1 MALRLWELH
10 GDGRTVTPGAVVRPE
25 ERLSWGRTAGIGM
38 QHVVAMFG
46 ATFLVPVL
54 TGFPPATTILFSG
67 IGTLLF
73 LVITRNR
80 VPSYLGSSFAFIA
93 PVIAA
98 KAEWRARGR
107 GRARRPAGSGAVTAS
122 RVEVRR
128 GTYHDSVTLMQ
139 VSRQAEE
146 LPGVEA
152 AAAVAATPVNLELL
166 ARQGFAVDPAG
177 LGPSDLVLCVR
188 AADDA
193 AADQA
198 MEQVDTL
205 LAGAG
210 RVGAGGGSG
219 AGPDGGPAA
228 APRSLRAATR
238 RDPDLNLAVLS
249 VPGRHLHYE
258 IAEALQAGL
267 HVFCFSD
274 GLDPATEA
282 ACKKVAAER
291 GLLLMGPDC
300 GTAILDGVGLGF
312 ANAVRRGPVGVVGA
326 SGTGIQEVT
335 CLLDAAGVGISHAIG
350 VGGRDLSPEVGGI
363 MTLRALD
370 LLAADD
376 ATERLV
382 VISKPP
388 DPQVARRVADA
399 AATTGKPVIL
409 AFPGMTD
416 PPPLPPGVGFAGSL
430 EAAAAWATG
439 IPGVGSTTEPH
450 LPADPPAVT
459 PGAIRGLFSG
469 GTLCYEAMAVVA
481 GVVGRVA
488 SNIPLRPEWRLAD
501 PNRSEGH
508 TFVDFGDDAMTE
520 GRAHPMIDPGLR
532 NERFR
537 REAADPETGVVLLD
551 VVLGYGA
558 HPDPAG
564 ELAPLV
570 ERALADRP
578 GGLSVVVSLC
588 GAAGDPQGL
597 DGQAATLREAGA
609 LVTRSS
615 AQAARL
621 ALAAAGRTGVAG
633 TATATA
639 QRKPLP
645 GGLETM
651 SFRPGPGPGGPGA
664 GLRRPG
670 RTRPDLPGSQSGERG

>member
-1 MALRLWELH
+1 M
-10 GDGRTVTPGAVVRPE
+10 
-25 ERLSWGRTAGIGM
+25 
-38 QHVVAMFG
+38 
-46 ATFLVPVL
+46 
-54 TGFPPATTILFSG
+54 
-67 IGTLLF
+67 
-73 LVITRNR
+73 
-80 VPSYLGSSFAFIA
+80 
-93 PVIAA
+93 
-98 KAEWRARGR
+98 
-107 GRARRPAGSGAVTAS
+107 TAS
-122 RVEVRR
+122 RVEVRK

-166 ARQGFAVDPAG
+166 ARQGFSVEEAG
-177 LGPSDLVLCVR
+177 LGPSDLVICVR
-188 AADDA
+188 AADEEA
-193 AADQA
+193 AGQA
-198 MEQVDTL
+198 MAQVEAL
-205 LAGAG
+205 LAG
-210 RVGAGGGSG
+210 GGGAVGMGSG
-219 AGPDGGPAA
+219 GVAV
-228 APRSLRAATR
+228 APRSLRAAAR
-238 RDPDLNLAVLS
+238 RDPELNLAVLS

-258 IAEALQAGL
+258 VAEALQAGL

-282 ACKKVAAER
+282 ARKREAAAR

-382 VISKPP
+382 IISKPP
-388 DPQVARRVADA
+388 DPEVARRVADA
-399 AATTGKPVIL
+399 AATTGKPAVL
-409 AFPGMTD
+409 AFPGLAD
-416 PPPLPPGVGFAGSL
+416 PPPLRRGVAVVRSL
-430 EAAAAWATG
+430 EAAAAWAAGGMGEPRLTA
-439 IPGVGSTTEPH
+439 PGPSEVAAGGVPEPRPPASSPPGGERSLAKDGGASVVH
-450 LPADPPAVT
+450 RAPGDLPGDPPAVT

-551 VVLGYGA
+551 VVLGHGA

-578 GGLSVVVSLC
+578 GRLSVVVSLC

-597 DGQAATLREAGA
+597 DAQAATLRAAGA

-621 ALAAAGRTGVAG
+621 ALAAAGLAG
-633 TATATA
+633 TAGAGGRGT
-639 QRKPLP
+639 RRPLP
-645 GGLETM
+645 GGLDSL

-664 GLRRPG
+664 GLGRPP
-670 RTRPDLPGSQSGERG
+670 TRPEAPGGERP

>member
-1 MALRLWELH
+1 M
-10 GDGRTVTPGAVVRPE
+10 
-25 ERLSWGRTAGIGM
+25 
-38 QHVVAMFG
+38 
-46 ATFLVPVL
+46 
-54 TGFPPATTILFSG
+54 
-67 IGTLLF
+67 
-73 LVITRNR
+73 
-80 VPSYLGSSFAFIA
+80 
-93 PVIAA
+93 
-98 KAEWRARGR
+98 
-107 GRARRPAGSGAVTAS
+107 TAS

-139 VSRQAEE
+139 VSRQAED

-188 AADDA
+188 AADDE

-219 AGPDGGPAA
+219 DGPAA

-258 IAEALQAGL
+258 IAEALEAGL

-282 ACKKVAAER
+282 ACKRVAAER

-350 VGGRDLSPEVGGI
+350 VGGRDLSPEVGGS

-376 ATERLV
+376 TTERLV

-388 DPQVARRVADA
+388 DPTVARRVADA
-399 AATTGKPVIL
+399 AATIGKPVIL
-409 AFPGMTD
+409 AFPGMTA
-416 PPPLPPGVGFAGSL
+416 PPPLPPGVGFASSL

-439 IPGVGSTTEPH
+439 GAAAGGAGAGTPVAGTTEPH
-450 LPADPPAVT
+450 LPVPGPPEGDSSPAADVVAPVVHRPPAHAPTPADPTHPSADPVGDPPAVT

-558 HPDPAG
+558 HPNPAG

-570 ERALADRP
+570 ERALADRR

-597 DGQAATLREAGA
+597 DAQAATLRTAGA

-621 ALAAAGRTGVAG
+621 ALAAAGRTRAAGTG
-633 TATATA
+633 TATV

-645 GGLETM
+645 GGLESM

-664 GLRRPG
+664 GPRRPG
-670 RTRPDLPGSQSGERG
+670 RAGPDPPGSQSGERE

>member
-1 MALRLWELH
+1 M
-10 GDGRTVTPGAVVRPE
+10 
-25 ERLSWGRTAGIGM
+25 
-38 QHVVAMFG
+38 
-46 ATFLVPVL
+46 
-54 TGFPPATTILFSG
+54 
-67 IGTLLF
+67 
-73 LVITRNR
+73 
-80 VPSYLGSSFAFIA
+80 
-93 PVIAA
+93 
-98 KAEWRARGR
+98 
-107 GRARRPAGSGAVTAS
+107 TAS

-166 ARQGFAVDPAG
+166 TRQGFAVDPAG

-193 AADQA
+193 AAGQA
-198 MEQVDTL
+198 MEQVEAL

-210 RVGAGGGSG
+210 RGSTGGGSG
-219 AGPDGGPAA
+219 GGPGA
-228 APRSLRAATR
+228 APPPSLRAAAR

-249 VPGRHLHYE
+249 VPGRHLGYE

-274 GLDPATEA
+274 GLDPAAEA
-282 ACKKVAAER
+282 ACKRVAAER

-300 GTAILDGVGLGF
+300 GTAIIDGVGLGF

-388 DPQVARRVADA
+388 DPGVARRVADA
-399 AATTGKPVIL
+399 AAATGKPAVL
-409 AFPGMTD
+409 AFPGLSD
-416 PPPLPPGVGFAGSL
+416 PPPLPPGVTFAGSL
-430 EAAAAWATG
+430 EAAATWA
-439 IPGVGSTTEPH
+439 IGSPAAEGMPEPH
-450 LPADPPAVT
+450 LPAPSPPEGDSSPAAETVAPVVHSPPPVT

-501 PNRSEGH
+501 LQRSEGH

-520 GRAHPMIDPGLR
+520 GRAHPMIDPSLR

-537 REAADPETGVVLLD
+537 REAADPATGVVLLD

-564 ELAPLV
+564 ELAPLIA
-570 ERALADRP
+570 RALADRP

-597 DGQAATLREAGA
+597 DGQAATLRAAGG

-621 ALAAAGRTGVAG
+621 ALAAAGHADKARAG
-633 TATATA
+633 GGGA
-639 QRKPLP
+639 RRPLP
-645 GGLETM
+645 GGLGSM

-664 GLRRPG
+664 GLGRPPN
-670 RTRPDLPGSQSGERG
+670 RPDAPGGERP

>member
-1 MALRLWELH
+1 M
-10 GDGRTVTPGAVVRPE
+10 
-25 ERLSWGRTAGIGM
+25 
-38 QHVVAMFG
+38 
-46 ATFLVPVL
+46 
-54 TGFPPATTILFSG
+54 
-67 IGTLLF
+67 
-73 LVITRNR
+73 
-80 VPSYLGSSFAFIA
+80 
-93 PVIAA
+93 
-98 KAEWRARGR
+98 
-107 GRARRPAGSGAVTAS
+107 TAS

-228 APRSLRAATR
+228 APRSLRAAAR

-282 ACKKVAAER
+282 ACKKVAAQR

-312 ANAVRRGPVGVVGA
+312 ANAVRHGPVGVVGA

-335 CLLDAAGVGISHAIG
+335 CLLDAAGTGVSHAIG

-409 AFPGMTD
+409 AFPAMTD

-439 IPGVGSTTEPH
+439 IPRVGSTTEPH

-621 ALAAAGRTGVAG
+621 ALAAAGRTGA
-633 TATATA
+633 ATATA

>member
-1 MALRLWELH
+1 V
-10 GDGRTVTPGAVVRPE
+10 TV
-25 ERLSWGRTAGIGM
+25 
-38 QHVVAMFG
+38 
-46 ATFLVPVL
+46 
-54 TGFPPATTILFSG
+54 
-67 IGTLLF
+67 
-73 LVITRNR
+73 
-80 VPSYLGSSFAFIA
+80 
-93 PVIAA
+93 
-98 KAEWRARGR
+98 
-107 GRARRPAGSGAVTAS
+107 S

-128 GTYHDSVTLMQ
+128 GTYHDSVTLML

-166 ARQGFAVDPAG
+166 ARQGFSVDGGG
-177 LGPSDLVLCVR
+177 LGPGDLVVCIR
-188 AADDA
+188 ASDEEA
-193 AADQA
+193 ASQA
-198 MEQVDTL
+198 MEGVEAL

-210 RVGAGGGSG
+210 HGGSGGGSG
-219 AGPDGGPAA
+219 AIAA
-228 APRSLRAATR
+228 QPRSLRAAAR
-238 RDPDLNLAVLS
+238 RDPHLNLAVLS

-258 IAEALQAGL
+258 IAEALRAGL

-282 ACKKVAAER
+282 ACKRAAAER

-335 CLLDAAGVGISHAIG
+335 CLLDAVGVGISHAIG
-350 VGGRDLSPEVGGI
+350 VGGRDLSPEVGGL
-363 MTLRALD
+363 MTLRALE
-370 LLAADD
+370 LLAADA

-388 DPQVARRVADA
+388 DPEVARRVADA
-399 AATTGKPVIL
+399 AAATGKPAVL
-409 AFPGMTD
+409 AFPGLGE
-416 PPPLPPGVGFAGSL
+416 PPPLPAGVAVAGSL
-430 EAAAAWATG
+430 EEAAAWAAG
-439 IPGVGSTTEPH
+439 GAGGVGNRVGAEVAFGAGVGARVGAAIGEGMTEPRRSAPSPPEGEPS
-450 LPADPPAVT
+450 PAADGDPPLT

-488 SNIPLRPEWRLAD
+488 SNIPLRPGWRLAD
-501 PNRSEGH
+501 PHRSEGH

-532 NERFR
+532 NERFG

-551 VVLGYGA
+551 VVLGYGG

-570 ERALADRP
+570 ERALAARP
-578 GGLSVVVSLC
+578 GRLTVVVSLC

-597 DGQAATLREAGA
+597 DGQAAALRAAGA
-609 LVTRSS
+609 VVARSS

-621 ALAAAGRTGVAG
+621 ALAAAGSWAAAG
-633 TATATA
+633 
-639 QRKPLP
+639 
-645 GGLETM
+645 
-651 SFRPGPGPGGPGA
+651 
-664 GLRRPG
+664 
-670 RTRPDLPGSQSGERG
+670 GERR

>member
-1 MALRLWELH
+1 M
-10 GDGRTVTPGAVVRPE
+10 
-25 ERLSWGRTAGIGM
+25 
-38 QHVVAMFG
+38 
-46 ATFLVPVL
+46 
-54 TGFPPATTILFSG
+54 
-67 IGTLLF
+67 
-73 LVITRNR
+73 
-80 VPSYLGSSFAFIA
+80 
-93 PVIAA
+93 
-98 KAEWRARGR
+98 
-107 GRARRPAGSGAVTAS
+107 TAS

-193 AADQA
+193 AAGQA
-198 MEQVDTL
+198 MEQVEAL

-210 RVGAGGGSG
+210 RGGTGGGSG
-219 AGPDGGPAA
+219 GGPGA
-228 APRSLRAATR
+228 APPPSLRAAAR

-249 VPGRHLHYE
+249 VPGRHLGYE

-282 ACKKVAAER
+282 ACKRVAAER

-300 GTAILDGVGLGF
+300 GTAIIDGVGLGF

-388 DPQVARRVADA
+388 DPGVARRVADA
-399 AATTGKPVIL
+399 AAATGKPAVL
-409 AFPGMTD
+409 AFPGLSD
-416 PPPLPPGVGFAGSL
+416 PPPLPPGVTFAGSL
-430 EAAAAWATG
+430 EAAATWA
-439 IPGVGSTTEPH
+439 VGSPAAEGTPEPH
-450 LPADPPAVT
+450 LPAPSPPEGDGSPAAETVAPVVHSPPAVT

-501 PNRSEGH
+501 LHRSEGH

-520 GRAHPMIDPGLR
+520 GRAHPMIDPSLR

-537 REAADPETGVVLLD
+537 REAADPATGVVLLD

-564 ELAPLV
+564 ELAPLI

-597 DGQAATLREAGA
+597 DGQAATLQAAGG

-621 ALAAAGRTGVAG
+621 ALAAAGHADKARAG
-633 TATATA
+633 GGGA
-639 QRKPLP
+639 RRPLP
-645 GGLETM
+645 GGLGSM

-664 GLRRPG
+664 GLGRPPN
-670 RTRPDLPGSQSGERG
+670 RPDAPGGERP

>member
-1 MALRLWELH
+1 M
-10 GDGRTVTPGAVVRPE
+10 
-25 ERLSWGRTAGIGM
+25 
-38 QHVVAMFG
+38 
-46 ATFLVPVL
+46 
-54 TGFPPATTILFSG
+54 
-67 IGTLLF
+67 
-73 LVITRNR
+73 
-80 VPSYLGSSFAFIA
+80 
-93 PVIAA
+93 
-98 KAEWRARGR
+98 
-107 GRARRPAGSGAVTAS
+107 TAS

-188 AADDA
+188 AADDDA
-193 AADQA
+193 AGQA
-198 MEQVDTL
+198 MEQVEAL

-210 RVGAGGGSG
+210 RGGTGGGSG
-219 AGPDGGPAA
+219 AGPGAA
-228 APRSLRAATR
+228 PPRSLRAAAR

-249 VPGRHLHYE
+249 VPGRHLGYE

-282 ACKKVAAER
+282 ACKRVAAER

-300 GTAILDGVGLGF
+300 GTAIIDGVGLGF

-388 DPQVARRVADA
+388 DPRVARRVADA
-399 AATTGKPVIL
+399 AAATGKPAVL
-409 AFPGMTD
+409 AFPGLGD
-416 PPPLPPGVGFAGSL
+416 PPPLPPGVTFAGSL
-430 EAAAAWATG
+430 EAAAAWAAGGRDSRVGRPRRWLSTG
-439 IPGVGSTTEPH
+439 ARSRPS
-450 LPADPPAVT
+450 T

-501 PNRSEGH
+501 PHRSDGH

-564 ELAPLV
+564 ELAPLI

-597 DGQAATLREAGA
+597 DGQAATLRAAGA

-621 ALAAAGRTGVAG
+621 ALAAAGLGA
-633 TATATA
+633 
-639 QRKPLP
+639 PIP
-645 GGLETM
+645 
-651 SFRPGPGPGGPGA
+651 PGGPG
-664 GLRRPG
+664 GHRGGRP
-670 RTRPDLPGSQSGERG
+670 

>member
-1 MALRLWELH
+1 
-10 GDGRTVTPGAVVRPE
+10 VT
-25 ERLSWGRTAGIGM
+25 S
-38 QHVVAMFG
+38 
-46 ATFLVPVL
+46 
-54 TGFPPATTILFSG
+54 
-67 IGTLLF
+67 
-73 LVITRNR
+73 
-80 VPSYLGSSFAFIA
+80 
-93 PVIAA
+93 
-98 KAEWRARGR
+98 
-107 GRARRPAGSGAVTAS
+107 S

-166 ARQGFAVDPAG
+166 ARQGFTVDPG
-177 LGPSDLVLCVR
+177 ELGPSDLVVCVR
-188 AADDA
+188 AADEE
-193 AADQA
+193 AADRA
-198 MEQVDTL
+198 LEQVEGL
-205 LAGAG
+205 LASTG
-210 RVGAGGGSG
+210 RGGGSG
-219 AGPDGGPAA
+219 AGSGGGAAGVA
-228 APRSLRAATR
+228 APRSLRAAAR
-238 RDPDLNLAVLS
+238 RDPDLNVAVLS

-282 ACKKVAAER
+282 ARKRDAARR

-382 VISKPP
+382 IISKPP
-388 DPQVARRVADA
+388 DPRVARLVADA
-399 AATTGKPVIL
+399 AATTGKPAVL
-409 AFPGMTD
+409 AFPGLD
-416 PPPLPPGVGFAGSL
+416 APPPLPNGVSFAGSL
-430 EAAAAWATG
+430 EAAAAWAAG
-439 IPGVGSTTEPH
+439 GGLPGATPDPH
-450 LPADPPAVT
+450 PPPVVT
-459 PGAIRGLFSG
+459 PGLIRGLFCG

-481 GVVGRVA
+481 RVVGRVG
-488 SNIPLRPEWRLAD
+488 SNIPLRPEWGLAD
-501 PNRSEGH
+501 PHRSEGH
-508 TFVDFGDDAMTE
+508 TFVDFGDDALTE

-532 NERFR
+532 NERLR
-537 REAADPETGVVLLD
+537 REAADPETGVVVLD

-558 HPDPAG
+558 HLDPAG
-564 ELAPLV
+564 ELAALV
-570 ERALADRP
+570 ERALAERP

-597 DGQAATLREAGA
+597 DGQAAALRGAGA

-621 ALAAAGRTGVAG
+621 ALAAAGLG
-633 TATATA
+633 
-639 QRKPLP
+639 
-645 GGLETM
+645 EE
-651 SFRPGPGPGGPGA
+651 RP
-664 GLRRPG
+664 
-670 RTRPDLPGSQSGERG
+670 

>member
-1 MALRLWELH
+1 
-10 GDGRTVTPGAVVRPE
+10 V
-25 ERLSWGRTAGIGM
+25 S
-38 QHVVAMFG
+38 
-46 ATFLVPVL
+46 
-54 TGFPPATTILFSG
+54 
-67 IGTLLF
+67 
-73 LVITRNR
+73 
-80 VPSYLGSSFAFIA
+80 
-93 PVIAA
+93 
-98 KAEWRARGR
+98 
-107 GRARRPAGSGAVTAS
+107 AS
-122 RVEVRR
+122 RVEVRK

-139 VSRQAEE
+139 VSRQAEQ

-166 ARQGFAVDPAG
+166 ARQGFAVDSAG
-177 LGPSDLVLCVR
+177 LGPSDLVVCVR
-188 AADDA
+188 AADEA
-193 AADQA
+193 AADRA
-198 MEQVDTL
+198 LEEVEAL
-205 LAGAG
+205 LTGARTG
-210 RVGAGGGSG
+210 RAAGAGGGVAAGVG
-219 AGPDGGPAA
+219 AIRA
-228 APRSLRAATR
+228 RSLRAAAR

-274 GLDPATEA
+274 GLDPTTEA
-282 ACKKVAAER
+282 ACKRAAAER

-312 ANAVRRGPVGVVGA
+312 ANAVRHGPVGVVGA

-376 ATERLV
+376 TTERLV

-388 DPQVARRVADA
+388 DPQVARRVAAA
-399 AATTGKPVIL
+399 AATTGKPAVL
-409 AFPGMTD
+409 AFPGLAD
-416 PPPLPPGVGFAGSL
+416 PPPLPDGVEFAGSL
-430 EAAAAWATG
+430 EAAAAWAAEG
-439 IPGVGSTTEPH
+439 GGVGVGAAEATLEPPPPVPGPPEGERS
-450 LPADPPAVT
+450 PAAERSGLAVHSPPASSPAVT

-501 PNRSEGH
+501 PNRSEGQ

-597 DGQAATLREAGA
+597 DEQAAALRAAGA
-609 LVTRSS
+609 LVTRSA

-621 ALAAAGRTGVAG
+621 ALAAAGLGRPQPV
-633 TATATA
+633 
-639 QRKPLP
+639 PP
-645 GGLETM
+645 GGEGGG
-651 SFRPGPGPGGPGA
+651 RP
-664 GLRRPG
+664 
-670 RTRPDLPGSQSGERG
+670 

>member
-1 MALRLWELH
+1 V
-10 GDGRTVTPGAVVRPE
+10 TV
-25 ERLSWGRTAGIGM
+25 
-38 QHVVAMFG
+38 
-46 ATFLVPVL
+46 
-54 TGFPPATTILFSG
+54 
-67 IGTLLF
+67 
-73 LVITRNR
+73 
-80 VPSYLGSSFAFIA
+80 
-93 PVIAA
+93 
-98 KAEWRARGR
+98 
-107 GRARRPAGSGAVTAS
+107 S

-128 GTYHDSVTLMQ
+128 GTYHDSVTLML

-146 LPGVEA
+146 LRGVEA

-166 ARQGFAVDPAG
+166 ARQGFSVDGGG
-177 LGPSDLVLCVR
+177 LGPGDLVVCIR
-188 AADDA
+188 ASDEEA
-193 AADQA
+193 ASQA
-198 MEQVDTL
+198 MEGVEAL

-210 RVGAGGGSG
+210 HGGSGGGSG
-219 AGPDGGPAA
+219 AIAA
-228 APRSLRAATR
+228 QPRSLRAAAR

-258 IAEALQAGL
+258 IAEALRAGL

-282 ACKKVAAER
+282 ACKRAAAER

-335 CLLDAAGVGISHAIG
+335 CLLDAVGVGISHAIG
-350 VGGRDLSPEVGGI
+350 VGGRDLSPEVGGL
-363 MTLRALD
+363 MTLRALE
-370 LLAADD
+370 LLAADA

-388 DPQVARRVADA
+388 DPEVARRVADA
-399 AATTGKPVIL
+399 AAATGKPAVL
-409 AFPGMTD
+409 AFPGLGE
-416 PPPLPPGVGFAGSL
+416 PPPLPAGVAVAGSL
-430 EAAAAWATG
+430 EEAAAWAAG
-439 IPGVGSTTEPH
+439 GAGGVGNRVGAEVAFGAGVGARVGAAIGEGMTEPRRSAPSPPEGEPS
-450 LPADPPAVT
+450 PAADGDPPLT

-488 SNIPLRPEWRLAD
+488 SNIPLRPGWRLAD
-501 PNRSEGH
+501 PHRSEGH

-532 NERFR
+532 NERFG

-551 VVLGYGA
+551 VVLGYGG

-570 ERALADRP
+570 ERALAARP
-578 GGLSVVVSLC
+578 GRLTVVVSLC

-597 DGQAATLREAGA
+597 DGQAAALRAAGA
-609 LVTRSS
+609 VVARSS

-621 ALAAAGRTGVAG
+621 ALAAAGSWAAAG
-633 TATATA
+633 
-639 QRKPLP
+639 
-645 GGLETM
+645 
-651 SFRPGPGPGGPGA
+651 
-664 GLRRPG
+664 
-670 RTRPDLPGSQSGERG
+670 GERR

>member
-1 MALRLWELH
+1 
-10 GDGRTVTPGAVVRPE
+10 
-25 ERLSWGRTAGIGM
+25 
-38 QHVVAMFG
+38 
-46 ATFLVPVL
+46 
-54 TGFPPATTILFSG
+54 
-67 IGTLLF
+67 
-73 LVITRNR
+73 
-80 VPSYLGSSFAFIA
+80 
-93 PVIAA
+93 
-98 KAEWRARGR
+98 
-107 GRARRPAGSGAVTAS
+107 VTAS

-139 VSRQAEE
+139 VSRQAED

-152 AAAVAATPVNLELL
+152 AAAVAATPVNLDLL

-188 AADDA
+188 AADDE

-198 MEQVDTL
+198 MAQVDTL

-219 AGPDGGPAA
+219 PDGGPAA
-228 APRSLRAATR
+228 VPRSLRAATR

-282 ACKKVAAER
+282 ACKRVAAER

-312 ANAVRRGPVGVVGA
+312 ANAVRPGPVGVVGA

-399 AATTGKPVIL
+399 AATTGKPLIL
-409 AFPGMTD
+409 AFPGMTN
-416 PPPLPPGVGFAGSL
+416 PPPLPPGLDFAGSL
-430 EAAAAWATG
+430 EAAATWAIG
-439 IPGVGSTTEPH
+439 GVVAGSPVAGTTEPH
-450 LPADPPAVT
+450 LPVPGPPEGERSPAADAVAPVVHSPPPHPPAVT

-488 SNIPLRPEWRLAD
+488 SNIPLRPDWRLAD
-501 PNRSEGH
+501 PNRSAGH

-570 ERALADRP
+570 ERALADRR

-597 DGQAATLREAGA
+597 DGQAATLRAAGA

-615 AQAARL
+615 AEAARL
-621 ALAAAGRTGVAG
+621 ALAAAGHTGTG
-633 TATATA
+633 TATA

-645 GGLETM
+645 GGLESM

-670 RTRPDLPGSQSGERG
+670 RGGPDRPGGQSGERG

>member
-1 MALRLWELH
+1 M
-10 GDGRTVTPGAVVRPE
+10 
-25 ERLSWGRTAGIGM
+25 
-38 QHVVAMFG
+38 
-46 ATFLVPVL
+46 
-54 TGFPPATTILFSG
+54 
-67 IGTLLF
+67 
-73 LVITRNR
+73 
-80 VPSYLGSSFAFIA
+80 
-93 PVIAA
+93 
-98 KAEWRARGR
+98 
-107 GRARRPAGSGAVTAS
+107 TAS

-335 CLLDAAGVGISHAIG
+335 CLLDAAGIGISHAIG

-439 IPGVGSTTEPH
+439 IPGVGSTTEPD

-488 SNIPLRPEWRLAD
+488 SNIALRPEWRLAD

-633 TATATA
+633 TGTATA

>member
-1 MALRLWELH
+1 M
-10 GDGRTVTPGAVVRPE
+10 
-25 ERLSWGRTAGIGM
+25 
-38 QHVVAMFG
+38 
-46 ATFLVPVL
+46 
-54 TGFPPATTILFSG
+54 TG
-67 IGTLLF
+67 
-73 LVITRNR
+73 
-80 VPSYLGSSFAFIA
+80 
-93 PVIAA
+93 
-98 KAEWRARGR
+98 
-107 GRARRPAGSGAVTAS
+107 S

-193 AADQA
+193 AAGQA
-198 MEQVDTL
+198 MEQVEAL

-210 RVGAGGGSG
+210 QGGTGGGAGGGPG
-219 AGPDGGPAA
+219 VAP
-228 APRSLRAATR
+228 PRSLRAAAR
-238 RDPDLNLAVLS
+238 RDPGLNLAVLS
-249 VPGRHLHYE
+249 VPGRHLGYE

-282 ACKKVAAER
+282 ACKRVAAER

-300 GTAILDGVGLGF
+300 GTAIIDGVGLGF

-335 CLLDAAGVGISHAIG
+335 CLLDAAGVGISHAVG

-363 MTLRALD
+363 MTLRALE

-388 DPQVARRVADA
+388 DPGVARRVADA
-399 AATTGKPVIL
+399 AAATGKPAVL
-409 AFPGMTD
+409 AFPGLSD
-416 PPPLPPGVGFAGSL
+416 PPPLPPGVRFAGSL
-430 EAAAAWATG
+430 EAAAAWA
-439 IPGVGSTTEPH
+439 VGSPAAEGAPEPH
-450 LPADPPAVT
+450 LPAPSPPEGDGSPAAETVVPVVHSPPAVT
-459 PGAIRGLFSG
+459 PGVIRGLFSG

-501 PNRSEGH
+501 LHRSEGH

-537 REAADPETGVVLLD
+537 REAADPATGVVLLD

-564 ELAPLV
+564 ELGPLID
-570 ERALADRP
+570 RALAERP
-578 GGLSVVVSLC
+578 VGLSVVVSLC

-597 DGQAATLREAGA
+597 DGQAAALREAGA

-621 ALAAAGRTGVAG
+621 ALAAAGLGAPI
-633 TATATA
+633 A
-639 QRKPLP
+639 P
-645 GGLETM
+645 GG
-651 SFRPGPGPGGPGA
+651 SGGHA
-664 GLRRPG
+664 GGRR
-670 RTRPDLPGSQSGERG
+670 

>member
-1 MALRLWELH
+1 
-10 GDGRTVTPGAVVRPE
+10 
-25 ERLSWGRTAGIGM
+25 
-38 QHVVAMFG
+38 
-46 ATFLVPVL
+46 
-54 TGFPPATTILFSG
+54 
-67 IGTLLF
+67 
-73 LVITRNR
+73 
-80 VPSYLGSSFAFIA
+80 
-93 PVIAA
+93 
-98 KAEWRARGR
+98 
-107 GRARRPAGSGAVTAS
+107 VTAS

-166 ARQGFAVDPAG
+166 ARQGFAVEPAG
-177 LGPSDLVLCVR
+177 LGPSDLVVCVR
-188 AADDA
+188 AADDET
-193 AADQA
+193 ADQA

-210 RVGAGGGSG
+210 RAGAGGGSG
-219 AGPDGGPAA
+219 SGPGGGPAA

-238 RDPDLNLAVLS
+238 RAPDLNLAVLS

-258 IAEALQAGL
+258 ITGALQAGL

-274 GLDPATEA
+274 GLDLATEA
-282 ACKKVAAER
+282 ACKRVAAER

-382 VISKPP
+382 VVSKPP
-388 DPQVARRVADA
+388 DPQVARRVAGA
-399 AATTGKPVIL
+399 AAATGKPVIL

-430 EAAAAWATG
+430 EAAAAWAIG
-439 IPGVGSTTEPH
+439 ITGVGAPLTGMKEPH
-450 LPADPPAVT
+450 LPAPSPPEGGRSPAADAVGPVVHTPPTHPPADPTHQPNQGSADPTHSPTDHPTHPWADPSGDPLAVT

-488 SNIPLRPEWRLAD
+488 SNIPLRPKWRLAD

-570 ERALADRP
+570 ERALADRR
-578 GGLSVVVSLC
+578 GGLSVVISLC

-597 DGQAATLREAGA
+597 DGQAATLRAAGA

-621 ALAAAGRTGVAG
+621 ALAAAGHTGMAG
-633 TATATA
+633 PDTAAA

-645 GGLETM
+645 GGLESM

-664 GLRRPG
+664 GPRRPG
-670 RTRPDLPGSQSGERG
+670 RARPDRPGGQSGERG

>member
-1 MALRLWELH
+1 
-10 GDGRTVTPGAVVRPE
+10 
-25 ERLSWGRTAGIGM
+25 
-38 QHVVAMFG
+38 
-46 ATFLVPVL
+46 
-54 TGFPPATTILFSG
+54 
-67 IGTLLF
+67 
-73 LVITRNR
+73 
-80 VPSYLGSSFAFIA
+80 
-93 PVIAA
+93 
-98 KAEWRARGR
+98 
-107 GRARRPAGSGAVTAS
+107 VTAS

-139 VSRQAEE
+139 VSRQAED

-152 AAAVAATPVNLELL
+152 AAAVAATPVNLDLL

-188 AADDA
+188 AASSS

-198 MEQVDTL
+198 MAQVDTL

-210 RVGAGGGSG
+210 RAGAGDGS
-219 AGPDGGPAA
+219 GPDGGPAA
-228 APRSLRAATR
+228 VPRSLRAATR

-282 ACKKVAAER
+282 ACKRVAAER

-312 ANAVRRGPVGVVGA
+312 ANAVRPGPVGVVGA

-350 VGGRDLSPEVGGI
+350 VGGRDLSPEVGGS

-376 ATERLV
+376 TTARLV

-409 AFPGMTD
+409 AFPGMTK
-416 PPPLPPGVGFAGSL
+416 PPPLPPGVEFAGSL

-439 IPGVGSTTEPH
+439 GVGAESPVAGTTEPH
-450 LPADPPAVT
+450 LPVPGPPEGERSPAADAVAPVVHSPPPHPPAVT

-488 SNIPLRPEWRLAD
+488 SNIPLRPDWRLAD

-570 ERALADRP
+570 ERALADRR

-597 DGQAATLREAGA
+597 DGQAATLRAAGA
-609 LVTRSS
+609 LVTRSG
-615 AQAARL
+615 AKAARL
-621 ALAAAGRTGVAG
+621 ALAAAGLAG
-633 TATATA
+633 TGTATA

-645 GGLETM
+645 GGLESM

-670 RTRPDLPGSQSGERG
+670 RTGPDLPGGQSGERG

>member
-1 MALRLWELH
+1 
-10 GDGRTVTPGAVVRPE
+10 VAV
-25 ERLSWGRTAGIGM
+25 
-38 QHVVAMFG
+38 
-46 ATFLVPVL
+46 
-54 TGFPPATTILFSG
+54 
-67 IGTLLF
+67 
-73 LVITRNR
+73 
-80 VPSYLGSSFAFIA
+80 
-93 PVIAA
+93 
-98 KAEWRARGR
+98 
-107 GRARRPAGSGAVTAS
+107 
-122 RVEVRR
+122 
-128 GTYHDSVTLMQ
+128 
-139 VSRQAEE
+139 
-146 LPGVEA
+146 
-152 AAAVAATPVNLELL
+152 
-166 ARQGFAVDPAG
+166 
-177 LGPSDLVLCVR
+177 
-188 AADDA
+188 
-193 AADQA
+193 
-198 MEQVDTL
+198 
-205 LAGAG
+205 
-210 RVGAGGGSG
+210 
-219 AGPDGGPAA
+219 
-228 APRSLRAATR
+228 APRSLRSAAR
-238 RDPDLNLAVLS
+238 RDPELNLAVLS

-282 ACKKVAAER
+282 ACKRDAARR

-388 DPQVARRVADA
+388 DREVARRVADA
-399 AATTGKPVIL
+399 AAATGKPAVL
-409 AFPGMTD
+409 AFPGLAD
-416 PPPLPPGVGFAGSL
+416 PPPLPDGVAVVGSL
-430 EAAAAWATG
+430 EAAAAWAAGVAGMGEPRPSAPGPSEGERSSAKDFGAWVVHRPTG
-439 IPGVGSTTEPH
+439 DLPG
-450 LPADPPAVT
+450 DPPAVT

-508 TFVDFGDDAMTE
+508 TFVDFGDDAMTQ

-551 VVLGYGA
+551 VVLGHGA

-570 ERALADRP
+570 ARASADRL
-578 GGLSVVVSLC
+578 GRLSVVVSLC

-597 DGQAATLREAGA
+597 DAQAATLRAAGA

-621 ALAAAGRTGVAG
+621 ALAAAGHTKPAG
-633 TATATA
+633 ADG
-639 QRKPLP
+639 R
-645 GGLETM
+645 
-651 SFRPGPGPGGPGA
+651 GA
-664 GLRRPG
+664 RRP
-670 RTRPDLPGSQSGERG
+670 

>member
-1 MALRLWELH
+1 
-10 GDGRTVTPGAVVRPE
+10 
-25 ERLSWGRTAGIGM
+25 
-38 QHVVAMFG
+38 
-46 ATFLVPVL
+46 
-54 TGFPPATTILFSG
+54 
-67 IGTLLF
+67 
-73 LVITRNR
+73 
-80 VPSYLGSSFAFIA
+80 
-93 PVIAA
+93 
-98 KAEWRARGR
+98 
-107 GRARRPAGSGAVTAS
+107 VTAS
-122 RVEVRR
+122 RVEVRK

-139 VSRQAEE
+139 VSRQAEQ

-166 ARQGFAVDPAG
+166 ARQGFAVDEAG
-177 LGPSDLVLCVR
+177 LGPSDLVVCVR
-188 AADDA
+188 AADEA
-193 AADQA
+193 AADHA
-198 MEQVDTL
+198 LEEVEAL
-205 LAGAG
+205 LAGVRTG
-210 RVGAGGGSG
+210 GGMGAGGRAGMGAGSG
-219 AGPDGGPAA
+219 AGLGTGVGAGVGA
-228 APRSLRAATR
+228 APARSLRAGVR
-238 RDPDLNLAVLS
+238 RDPELNLAVLS

-282 ACKKVAAER
+282 ACKRAAAER

-350 VGGRDLSPEVGGI
+350 VGGRDLSPEVGGT

-370 LLAADD
+370 LLAADE

-388 DPQVARRVADA
+388 DPQVARRVAAA
-399 AATTGKPVIL
+399 AATGKPTVL
-409 AFPGMTD
+409 AFPGLD
-416 PPPLPPGVGFAGSL
+416 APPPLPPGVTFAGSL
-430 EAAAAWATG
+430 EAAAAWAAEGGSAERVEGMPEPPLSLGGAPTG
-439 IPGVGSTTEPH
+439 RVAAGGTRSDRLSTGPPGRTDPGLAGS
-450 LPADPPAVT
+450 PAVT

-558 HPDPAG
+558 HSDPAG

-597 DGQAATLREAGA
+597 DGQAAALRAAGA

-621 ALAAAGRTGVAG
+621 ALAAAGLDRAATGPAAAG
-633 TATATA
+633 RQA
-639 QRKPLP
+639 PLP
-645 GGLETM
+645 GGLEGIT
-651 SFRPGPGPGGPGA
+651 FRPGPGPGGPGA
-664 GLRRPG
+664 GLGRPRPARPG
-670 RTRPDLPGSQSGERG
+670 GEGGGRP

>member
-1 MALRLWELH
+1 M
-10 GDGRTVTPGAVVRPE
+10 
-25 ERLSWGRTAGIGM
+25 
-38 QHVVAMFG
+38 
-46 ATFLVPVL
+46 
-54 TGFPPATTILFSG
+54 
-67 IGTLLF
+67 
-73 LVITRNR
+73 
-80 VPSYLGSSFAFIA
+80 
-93 PVIAA
+93 
-98 KAEWRARGR
+98 
-107 GRARRPAGSGAVTAS
+107 TAS

-128 GTYHDSVTLMQ
+128 GTYLDSVTLMQ
-139 VSRQAEE
+139 VSRQAEQ

-166 ARQGFAVDPAG
+166 ARQGFDVDGAG
-177 LGPSDLVLCVR
+177 LGPSDLVICVRGADEAVAERALEEIEGLLAGGQAGGRAGPGGGVGGARARSVR
-188 AADDA
+188 AAA
-193 AADQA
+193 
-198 MEQVDTL
+198 
-205 LAGAG
+205 
-210 RVGAGGGSG
+210 
-219 AGPDGGPAA
+219 
-228 APRSLRAATR
+228 R
-238 RDPDLNLAVLS
+238 RDPDLNLALLS

-282 ACKKVAAER
+282 ALKRVAAER

-312 ANAVRRGPVGVVGA
+312 ANAVRRGPVGIVGA

-335 CLLDAAGVGISHAIG
+335 CLLDAAGVGISHAVG

-370 LLAADD
+370 LLAADET
-376 ATERLV
+376 TERLV

-388 DPQVARRVADA
+388 DPQVARRIADA
-399 AATTGKPVIL
+399 AATTGKPTIL
-409 AFPGMTD
+409 AFPGLEKA
-416 PPPLPPGVGFAGSL
+416 PPLPAGVEFADSL
-430 EAAAAWATG
+430 EAAATWAAEGRVGTA
-439 IPGVGSTTEPH
+439 GVEAAEGTPEPH
-450 LPADPPAVT
+450 PLVPGPPEGERSPAVQEGARVVHSPRGGPSSAGSPAVT

-501 PNRSEGH
+501 PHRSEGH

-558 HPDPAG
+558 HPDPGG

-578 GGLSVVVSLC
+578 GTLSVVVSLC

-597 DGQAATLREAGA
+597 EGQAAALRAAGA

-615 AQAARL
+615 ARAARL
-621 ALAAAGRTGVAG
+621 ALVAAGLDGEATRPARAG
-633 TATATA
+633 RQA
-639 QRKPLP
+639 PLP
-645 GGLETM
+645 GGLEGMT
-651 SFRPGPGPGGPGA
+651 FRPGPGPGGPGA
-664 GLRRPG
+664 GLERSRPA
-670 RTRPDLPGSQSGERG
+670 RPDGEGGGRP

>member
-1 MALRLWELH
+1 
-10 GDGRTVTPGAVVRPE
+10 
-25 ERLSWGRTAGIGM
+25 
-38 QHVVAMFG
+38 
-46 ATFLVPVL
+46 
-54 TGFPPATTILFSG
+54 
-67 IGTLLF
+67 
-73 LVITRNR
+73 
-80 VPSYLGSSFAFIA
+80 
-93 PVIAA
+93 
-98 KAEWRARGR
+98 
-107 GRARRPAGSGAVTAS
+107 VTAS

-139 VSRQAEE
+139 VSRQAED

-166 ARQGFAVDPAG
+166 ARQGFSVEAG
-177 LGPSDLVLCVR
+177 LGPSDLVICVR
-188 AADDA
+188 AADEE

-198 MEQVDTL
+198 MAQVETL
-205 LAGAG
+205 LAGGGGGGGAGTGSG
-210 RVGAGGGSG
+210 RVAV
-219 AGPDGGPAA
+219 
-228 APRSLRAATR
+228 APRSLRAAAR

-282 ACKKVAAER
+282 ARKREAAAR

-363 MTLRALD
+363 MTLRALH
-370 LLAADD
+370 LLAAD
-376 ATERLV
+376 ATTQRLV
-382 VISKPP
+382 VVSKPP
-388 DPQVARRVADA
+388 DREVARRVADA
-399 AATTGKPVIL
+399 AAATGRPAVL
-409 AFPGMTD
+409 AFPGLAD
-416 PPPLPPGVGFAGSL
+416 PPPLPDGVAFVGSL
-430 EAAAAWATG
+430 EAAAAWAAGGMGEPRPSAPGPPEGERSRTG
-439 IPGVGSTTEPH
+439 EGGAPVVHS
-450 LPADPPAVT
+450 T

-537 REAADPETGVVLLD
+537 REAADPATGVVLLD
-551 VVLGYGA
+551 VVLGHGA

-564 ELAPLV
+564 ELQGHI
-570 ERALADRP
+570 ERALAERP
-578 GGLSVVVSLC
+578 GRLSVVVSLC

-597 DGQAATLREAGA
+597 DAQAATLRAAGA

-621 ALAAAGRTGVAG
+621 ALAAAGLTGTTGAG
-633 TATATA
+633 GRGA
-639 QRKPLP
+639 RRPLP
-645 GGLETM
+645 GGLDSL

-664 GLRRPG
+664 GLGRPPA
-670 RTRPDLPGSQSGERG
+670 RPDAPGGERP